1 MTAETNVELLQIA
14 DYMEDMWAFLPIP
27 IVHVS
32 PVGIITD
39 ADQAA
44 AEYFG
49 QARED
54 IIGQKYVDLFD
65 DVDLAEKIGRE
76 TIGVGKVVNRESMA
90 KKKSGET
97 YPVLISTLLRRDDQN
112 VVVGFFASIVDLTQS
127 KKAETELVKL
137 EERYR
142 NTLDSM
148 LEGFQI
154 IGYDWRYLYVND
166 VCARQGKRKKEELL
180 GHSMMEAYPGIEKTE
195 MFSRLKRCMEQRVPF
210 RMENEFVFP
219 DGSRGWFELNI
230 QPMADGIFVVSQDI
244 SEQRRA
250 ATELEK
256 KVKELEEFH
265 SLAVGRELRMIELEK
280 EINKLLAELGRPPKF
295 TPA

>member
-1 MTAETNVELLQIA
+1 MTDSEELLLIS
-14 DYMEDMWAFLPIP
+14 DYLEDMWEFLPIP
-27 IVHVS
+27 IVNVS
-32 PVGIITD
+32 MVGIITD
-39 ADQAA
+39 TDRATANVFGWSKDEIIGRRFDDFFNDKDQAGA
-44 AEYFG
+44 
-49 QARED
+49 
-54 IIGQKYVDLFD
+54 IL
-65 DVDLAEKIGRE
+65 RE
-76 TIGVGKVVNRESMA
+76 TIGIGSVGNRELTA
-90 KKKSGET
+90 KNKDGAVFPTLVNS
-97 YPVLISTLLRRDDQN
+97 LLRKDEN
-112 VVVGFFASIVDLTQS
+112 GEIVGLLVSLVDMTET
-127 KKAETELVKL
+127 KKAAEKLAKL

-166 VCARQGKRKKEELL
+166 VCAKQGKRKKEELL
-180 GHSMMEAYPGIEKTE
+180 GHSLIEIYPGIEKTE
-195 MFSRLKRCMEQRVPF
+195 MFTRLKRCMEQRLPH
-210 RMENEFVFP
+210 RMETEFIFP

-244 SEQRRA
+244 SERRRA

-280 EINKLLAELGRPPKF
+280 EINKLLAELGRSQKYS
-295 TPA
+295 